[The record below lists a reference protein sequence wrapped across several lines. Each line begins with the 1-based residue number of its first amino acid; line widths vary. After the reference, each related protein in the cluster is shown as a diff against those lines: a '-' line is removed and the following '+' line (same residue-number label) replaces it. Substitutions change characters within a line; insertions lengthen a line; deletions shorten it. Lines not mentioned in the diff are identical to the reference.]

1 MRDLHREVQTSTS
14 LSQFSDTQSL
24 GSHKQITADSSLC
37 SAVTDGEEM
46 ILEDKGKPGEKQTNW
61 RWTDMKEKRLS
72 SQTNEPGRE
81 WQRTGIESRK
91 VVEAAWYL
99 GNKICTCDWL
109 FSKVRMVFI

>member
-46 ILEDKGKPGEKQTNW
+46 ILEDKGKLGEKQTNW

-81 WQRTGIESRK
+81 
-91 VVEAAWYL
+91 
-99 GNKICTCDWL
+99 
-109 FSKVRMVFI
+109 